1 MCRPATRRRWSAG
14 ERVACPPS
22 LPPSYSKLRR
32 ASKLVAPNAH
42 TNARA
47 GQTHEKGRPQP
58 LRVAPY
64 DRESERMQAPT
75 AQYRRFLG
83 TYLAPQRARLAVLA
97 VLLLLDLV
105 LQLGL
110 PRVVQTFIDSAIAGD
125 ELRVLLWIGGA
136 YLAVALVQNWTLV
149 GWQYVAQ
156 NIGLLAT
163 NRIRA
168 DLTGHCL
175 RLDMGFHNART
186 PGELIERVD
195 GDVAK
200 LENFLSKFVVQVAL
214 NGLLL
219 AGVVV
224 LLFLVD
230 WRVGLPSAI
239 SVVVAVACA
248 GALTR
253 PLARYA
259 SRERQASAELFGL
272 LEERLSGT
280 EDIRA
285 NGAVSYVLRRHVERS
300 RTLFRTGLLR
310 ALLGVVT
317 WRSLN
322 MAITIGAVVS
332 LAFAAVLALDGVL
345 TIGQVYLVF
354 AYTTM
359 LNHPVE
365 ELMRQLDD
373 LQQATASIARVQQLF
388 AIAPRVTDAAHSR
401 ALPAGPLSV
410 ELAALSFG
418 YPDDDLVLR
427 EVSALLPAGTV
438 LGLLGRTGSGKTT
451 LTRLLLRLYDPTEGA
466 VRLGGVDLREVP
478 NAELRARVAIVTQ
491 DIQLFSASV
500 RDNLTFFDATI
511 PDTRIMAALDTLGM
525 GEWVRALPS
534 GLDTPLAAGGTGLS
548 AGQAQLLAFARAFLR
563 DPGLI
568 ILDEASSRLD
578 PATERRLEQALTRLL
593 QGRTAI
599 IIAHRLGTLD
609 RVDQIMI
616 LEEGRVRERGPRAE
630 LARDPSSRFAEL
642 LRVGLADALA

>member
-1 MCRPATRRRWSAG
+1 
-14 ERVACPPS
+14 
-22 LPPSYSKLRR
+22 
-32 ASKLVAPNAH
+32 
-42 TNARA
+42 
-47 GQTHEKGRPQP
+47 
-58 LRVAPY
+58 
-64 DRESERMQAPT
+64 
-75 AQYRRFLG
+75 
-83 TYLAPQRARLAVLA
+83 
-97 VLLLLDLV
+97 
-105 LQLGL
+105 
-110 PRVVQTFIDSAIAGD
+110 
-125 ELRVLLWIGGA
+125 
-136 YLAVALVQNWTLV
+136 
-149 GWQYVAQ
+149 
-156 NIGLLAT
+156 
-163 NRIRA
+163 
-168 DLTGHCL
+168 
-175 RLDMGFHNART
+175 
-186 PGELIERVD
+186 
-195 GDVAK
+195 
-200 LENFLSKFVVQVAL
+200 
-214 NGLLL
+214 
-219 AGVVV
+219 
-224 LLFLVD
+224 
-230 WRVGLPSAI
+230 
-239 SVVVAVACA
+239 VVVAVACA

-259 SRERQASAELFGL
+259 IRERQASAELFGL

-525 GEWVRALPS
+525 GEWVRELPN